1 MKKTKFQ
8 VFVSSTYEDLK
19 EEREAAVSAILN
31 AGHIPAGMEA
41 FQGGKSTIGTIKK
54 WIDDSDVFVLILGG
68 KYGTYSE
75 DIKMS
80 FTQMEY
86 EYAISQKK
94 EVFAIVLSDKML
106 HKKAITMGDDKIY
119 ERKRKKDYLY
129 FKNTVLKNVVHFVDS
144 LDQVPSKILSQLNY
158 LYKETDL
165 TQVGWVKASS
175 LSYNYNLLSEE
186 RIKHELF
193 NCISELLSR
202 NYGTLDLLSFSKVL
216 AEEIPQTIHAHGIY
230 NSVRRD
236 IQFEQVDDK
245 MVKVTF
251 ANTYK
256 YLFLQNNHQ
265 SFGFSFHA
273 TQQQASSFRV
283 ERLIINKEDFTD
295 SINVRVD
302 QEPNRGQLCYKVSST
317 NSIPLP
323 STPCEV
329 IYQNSYI
336 CPALDFFFSH
346 CLPFPCKRLTVNV
359 TMKGN
364 LGNKYS
370 VLASTFSPFSSYKS
384 DSYLAS
390 EIQNYL
396 FYTIEFD
403 NWSVPGTGFVL
414 TLKEKTKD
422 NH

>member
-1 MKKTKFQ
+1 M
-8 VFVSSTYEDLK
+8 
-19 EEREAAVSAILN
+19 
-31 AGHIPAGMEA
+31 
-41 FQGGKSTIGTIKK
+41 
-54 WIDDSDVFVLILGG
+54 
-68 KYGTYSE
+68 
-75 DIKMS
+75 
-80 FTQMEY
+80 
-86 EYAISQKK
+86 
-94 EVFAIVLSDKML
+94 
-106 HKKAITMGDDKIY
+106 
-119 ERKRKKDYLY
+119 
-129 FKNTVLKNVVHFVDS
+129 
-144 LDQVPSKILSQLNY
+144 
-158 LYKETDL
+158 
-165 TQVGWVKASS
+165 
-175 LSYNYNLLSEE
+175 
-186 RIKHELF
+186 
-193 NCISELLSR
+193 LSR

-329 IYQNSYI
+329 IYQNSY
-336 CPALDFFFSH
+336 
-346 CLPFPCKRLTVNV
+346 R
-359 TMKGN
+359 
-364 LGNKYS
+364 
-370 VLASTFSPFSSYKS
+370 
-384 DSYLAS
+384 
-390 EIQNYL
+390 
-396 FYTIEFD
+396 
-403 NWSVPGTGFVL
+403 
-414 TLKEKTKD
+414 
-422 NH
+422 